1 MNLQLKKVSKFFPG
15 IKALDKV
22 DFNLKRN
29 SVHALVGENGAGK
42 STLVKILTGIYK
54 PDEGD
59 VFLNKKKI
67 NLFNPKVALKNSISV
82 IHQETV
88 MFENLTVM
96 ENIFVG
102 KQILKKKIFIDWN
115 EIEISSKKILNFLK
129 SEISPHEKV
138 KNLSIAQRH
147 IIEIARSLMQNSK
160 IIIMDEPTAALS
172 QKEIDQLFKIIQ
184 DLKKKNKSI
193 IFISHKL
200 DEIFEICDEFSVL
213 RDGQLIISDEI
224 KKFSKKKIISKM
236 VGREIN
242 DIYPKQKVK
251 IGNQILI
258 IENLSKKNQFKNI
271 NFNLN
276 KREILGFYGLVGS
289 GRSEVMKSIFS
300 INNFDNGKISYNND
314 LCKFKNPIDA
324 INKGIVYLTEER
336 KDFGIVGNMSIKDN
350 LTLSIL
356 EKISLYGILDTK
368 KQFNIAEKLKKELNI
383 KFSHSEQIIDNISGG
398 NQQKIVIGKWLNTDP
413 KIIILDEP
421 TRGIDIASKSTIHRF
436 MGNLVN
442 KGMSIILVSSD
453 LPEVMGMCDRVV
465 VMYKGLIKKTLDV
478 SRTSSEEIISYATGE

>member
-172 QKEIDQLFKIIQ
+172 KKEIDQLFKIIQ
-184 DLKKKNKSI
+184 DLKKK
-193 IFISHKL
+193 
-200 DEIFEICDEFSVL
+200 
-213 RDGQLIISDEI
+213 
-224 KKFSKKKIISKM
+224 
-236 VGREIN
+236 IN
-242 DIYPKQKVK
+242 
-251 IGNQILI
+251 L
-258 IENLSKKNQFKNI
+258 
-271 NFNLN
+271 
-276 KREILGFYGLVGS
+276 
-289 GRSEVMKSIFS
+289 
-300 INNFDNGKISYNND
+300 
-314 LCKFKNPIDA
+314 
-324 INKGIVYLTEER
+324 
-336 KDFGIVGNMSIKDN
+336 
-350 LTLSIL
+350 
-356 EKISLYGILDTK
+356 
-368 KQFNIAEKLKKELNI
+368 
-383 KFSHSEQIIDNISGG
+383 
-398 NQQKIVIGKWLNTDP
+398 
-413 KIIILDEP
+413 
-421 TRGIDIASKSTIHRF
+421 
-436 MGNLVN
+436 
-442 KGMSIILVSSD
+442 
-453 LPEVMGMCDRVV
+453 
-465 VMYKGLIKKTLDV
+465 
-478 SRTSSEEIISYATGE
+478 

>member
-1 MNLQLKKVSKFFPG
+1 
-15 IKALDKV
+15 
-22 DFNLKRN
+22 
-29 SVHALVGENGAGK
+29 
-42 STLVKILTGIYK
+42 
-54 PDEGD
+54 
-59 VFLNKKKI
+59 
-67 NLFNPKVALKNSISV
+67 
-82 IHQETV
+82 
-88 MFENLTVM
+88 
-96 ENIFVG
+96 
-102 KQILKKKIFIDWN
+102 
-115 EIEISSKKILNFLK
+115 
-129 SEISPHEKV
+129 
-138 KNLSIAQRH
+138 
-147 IIEIARSLMQNSK
+147 
-160 IIIMDEPTAALS
+160 
-172 QKEIDQLFKIIQ
+172 
-184 DLKKKNKSI
+184 
-193 IFISHKL
+193 
-200 DEIFEICDEFSVL
+200 
-213 RDGQLIISDEI
+213 
-224 KKFSKKKIISKM
+224 
-236 VGREIN
+236 
-242 DIYPKQKVK
+242 
-251 IGNQILI
+251 
-258 IENLSKKNQFKNI
+258 
-271 NFNLN
+271 
-276 KREILGFYGLVGS
+276 
-289 GRSEVMKSIFS
+289 MKSIFS

>member
-1 MNLQLKKVSKFFPG
+1 
-15 IKALDKV
+15 
-22 DFNLKRN
+22 
-29 SVHALVGENGAGK
+29 
-42 STLVKILTGIYK
+42 
-54 PDEGD
+54 
-59 VFLNKKKI
+59 
-67 NLFNPKVALKNSISV
+67 
-82 IHQETV
+82 
-88 MFENLTVM
+88 
-96 ENIFVG
+96 
-102 KQILKKKIFIDWN
+102 
-115 EIEISSKKILNFLK
+115 
-129 SEISPHEKV
+129 
-138 KNLSIAQRH
+138 
-147 IIEIARSLMQNSK
+147 
-160 IIIMDEPTAALS
+160 MD
-172 QKEIDQLFKIIQ
+172 
-184 DLKKKNKSI
+184 
-193 IFISHKL
+193 
-200 DEIFEICDEFSVL
+200 
-213 RDGQLIISDEI
+213 
-224 KKFSKKKIISKM
+224 
-236 VGREIN
+236 GREIN

-251 IGNQILI
+251 IVNQILI

>member
-1 MNLQLKKVSKFFPG
+1 
-15 IKALDKV
+15 
-22 DFNLKRN
+22 
-29 SVHALVGENGAGK
+29 
-42 STLVKILTGIYK
+42 
-54 PDEGD
+54 
-59 VFLNKKKI
+59 
-67 NLFNPKVALKNSISV
+67 
-82 IHQETV
+82 
-88 MFENLTVM
+88 
-96 ENIFVG
+96 
-102 KQILKKKIFIDWN
+102 
-115 EIEISSKKILNFLK
+115 
-129 SEISPHEKV
+129 
-138 KNLSIAQRH
+138 
-147 IIEIARSLMQNSK
+147 
-160 IIIMDEPTAALS
+160 
-172 QKEIDQLFKIIQ
+172 
-184 DLKKKNKSI
+184 
-193 IFISHKL
+193 
-200 DEIFEICDEFSVL
+200 
-213 RDGQLIISDEI
+213 
-224 KKFSKKKIISKM
+224 M